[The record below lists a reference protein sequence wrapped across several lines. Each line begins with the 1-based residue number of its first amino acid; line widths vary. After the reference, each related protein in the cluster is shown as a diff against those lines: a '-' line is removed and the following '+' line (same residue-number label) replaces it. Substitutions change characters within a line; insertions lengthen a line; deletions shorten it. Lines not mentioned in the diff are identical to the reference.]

1 LLFFAH
7 RSVLHK
13 LAKAWEAVVNPQQNV
28 RLMTP
33 ILCCPCMAGAM
44 DVRCGDV
51 QQSWLQ
57 WINCPGSEQP
67 LWCINADAL
76 RLVQLLNLWRRGQ
89 TGMPLVD
96 ANMRELKATG
106 FMSNR
111 GRQNVASYLV
121 LDLGIDWRWGA
132 DWFEHHLIDHD
143 VTSNWGNWLA
153 AAGLTG
159 GRVNRFNIVKQTH
172 GVLLTFT
179 MSFKAEEF
187 CLHRPSPVASQ

>member
-1 LLFFAH
+1 VDGCGQPLSKCQTDDANP
-7 RSVLHK
+7 VLPLH
-13 LAKAWEAVVNPQQNV
+13 
-28 RLMTP
+28 
-33 ILCCPCMAGAM
+33 GSAM

-51 QQSWLQ
+51 LQSRLQ
-57 WINCPGSEQP
+57 RIKCPGLEAL
-67 LWCINADAL
+67 LWCINADTL

-179 MSFKAEEF
+179 MSFKSEEL
-187 CLHRPSPVASQ
+187 CSHRPPPVASQ